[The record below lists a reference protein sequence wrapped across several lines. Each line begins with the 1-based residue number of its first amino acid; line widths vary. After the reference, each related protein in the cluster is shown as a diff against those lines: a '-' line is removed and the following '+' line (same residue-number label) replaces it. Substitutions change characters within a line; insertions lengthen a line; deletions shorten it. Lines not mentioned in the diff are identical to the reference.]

1 MMLAPMRLFN
11 ERPLTRIFDDV
22 FGEQAADRW
31 VPALDIDENDD
42 SWVVTAELPGVDPKA
57 VEITLD
63 GRELT
68 IRGEKVAAE
77 KDEKT
82 NRRYAERRFGNFER
96 RFTLPEEVAAE
107 AVKAA
112 SRDGILTVT
121 IGKPEVKKPRQI
133 PIEG

>member
-1 MMLAPMRLFN
+1 MMLAPMRLFHD
-11 ERPLTRIFDDV
+11 RPLSRMFHEA
-22 FGEQAADRW
+22 FGEQAAARW
-31 VPALDIDENDD
+31 VPALDIDETEDA
-42 SWVVTAELPGVDPKA
+42 WVVTAELPGIDPKA
-57 VEITLD
+57 VEVTLD

-77 KDEKT
+77 MDEKT
-82 NRRYAERRFGNFER
+82 NRRYAERRFGAFER
-96 RFTLPEEVAAE
+96 RFTLPEDVDGE